1 MNMTTLSNRIKY
13 EGENSLKNLRIFL
26 KTIERNMNNSINIE
40 ATLDKN
46 RISKGFSLKI
56 IQLNGIKK

>member
-46 RISKGFSLKI
+46 RISKGFS
-56 IQLNGIKK
+56 

>member
-56 IQLNGIKK
+56 NSKT